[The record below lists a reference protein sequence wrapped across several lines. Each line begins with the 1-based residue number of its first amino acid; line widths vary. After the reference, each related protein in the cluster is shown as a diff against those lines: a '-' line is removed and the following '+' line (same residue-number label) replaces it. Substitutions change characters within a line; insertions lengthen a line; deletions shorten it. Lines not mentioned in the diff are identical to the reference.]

1 MFNVD
6 YNGQKGNKH
15 LQFLSQAAPSAEKHH
30 VIGDWEVTRQSGATL
45 NYSGVD
51 SIQTLVAKKRVVPPV
66 FLDIIWKKKATVF
79 ALHHDLSLHPRHHS
93 GWGYNKNISQCFCV
107 IVVLN
112 MSVVLLVKT
121 LRIASMLDQFCLQSE
136 SPFSLSSVSLGHIK
150 FKKQHTQHHCNGLYF

>member
-79 ALHHDLSLHPRHHS
+79 ALHHDLSLPPRHHS

-112 MSVVLLVKT
+112 MSVDCINVGPVLLAIRESFQLELCQPGAHQVQKT
-121 LRIASMLDQFCLQSE
+121 AHTT
-136 SPFSLSSVSLGHIK
+136 SL
-150 FKKQHTQHHCNGLYF
+150 